1 MNLAFPSERRVIG
14 RFSATFARG
23 ETCDMA
29 WLDRSLGRALDS
41 TEIEAVAPVNLFSY
55 FDAGQS
61 YRADYQYNSYPGI
74 VSKYYGGTT
83 GLVVNGSA
91 SGMTGWLPPGNEAI
105 HAEYAA
111 KRRLIR
117 GRNIRRTSDWKIF
130 GLNAGT
136 SLGVRGGNWL
146 KHVQFRDT
154 VTGLSS
160 YYVVDGTIGE
170 VTFDFLNQT
179 MTVGGVVSQ
188 EYI

>member
-1 MNLAFPSERRVIG
+1 M
-14 RFSATFARG
+14 
-23 ETCDMA
+23 
-29 WLDRSLGRALDS
+29 
-41 TEIEAVAPVNLFSY
+41 
-55 FDAGQS
+55 
-61 YRADYQYNSYPGI
+61 
-74 VSKYYGGTT
+74 SKYYGGTT

-146 KHVQFRDT
+146 KQVQFRDT

-170 VTFDFLNQT
+170 VTFNFLDQT

-188 EYI
+188 EYV